1 MYEISK
7 KPYQKWF
14 KKNEPWNIEI
24 PELLNHPP
32 ESLGFQLGQFLQTN
46 NFEMQPKLEDHDVI
60 HVLTCIG
67 TSVEEEIA
75 MQYYL
80 LGNGKKSLYQYMV
93 IASGTLF
100 YPTRWR
106 HFSTAYGRGKKAHH
120 FHNLDFRKMIAQP
133 VATLRETF
141 KIQ

>member
-1 MYEISK
+1 MYEITK

-24 PELLNHPP
+24 PELLNYPQ
-32 ESLGFQLGQFLQTN
+32 ESLGFHLGQFLRTN

-60 HVLTCIG
+60 HVLTGIS
-67 TSVEEEIA
+67 TNVEEEIG
-75 MQYYL
+75 MQFYL
-80 LGNGKKSLYQYMV
+80 MGNGKRSLYMYMV
-93 IASGTLF
+93 VVSGAIFFPLGFKLF
-100 YPTRWR
+100 MKYYR
-106 HFSTAYGRGKKAHH
+106 SGKNAHH
-120 FHNLDFRKMIAQP
+120 FHDLDFRKMLAQP